1 VIMKTKLLVP
11 TDFTNEAH
19 SAIQHAVKLGV
30 IVQAE
35 VILLNVVKD
44 KSDIPA
50 STTKLKEEEKWAKT
64 VNDQIDVRSIVRV
77 GNIFDDIGDAAS
89 ELGVS
94 LIIMGTHGASGW
106 QKITGSYALKVITNS
121 SVPFIVVQDQLMNDT
136 GYDSIVVP
144 LDLNN
149 ETKQKLEMVASIA
162 HYFDSEVHLITP
174 NESDEFLSNKLK
186 ANRIWAAKY
195 LKGKNVKFTTQ
206 IVDDGDNLLEGVF
219 KLSKKVEA
227 DLIAIMNLQKNSLM
241 GVLGSSYQQEI
252 IANKAK
258 VPVLCLNPLKSTI
271 ASGSILVR

>member
-1 VIMKTKLLVP
+1 MKTKLLVP

-50 STTKLKEEEKWAKT
+50 ATTKLKEEEKWAKT

-258 VPVLCLNPLKSTI
+258 IPVLCLNPLKSTI

>member
-1 VIMKTKLLVP
+1 MKTKLLVP

-44 KSDIPA
+44 KSNIPA
-50 STTKLKEEEKWAKT
+50 ATTKLKEEEKWAKT

>member
-1 VIMKTKLLVP
+1 MKTKLLVP

-50 STTKLKEEEKWAKT
+50 ATTKLKEEEKWAKT
-64 VNDQIDVRSIVRV
+64 VNDQIYVRSIVRV

>member
-1 VIMKTKLLVP
+1 MKTKLLVP
-11 TDFTNEAH
+11 TDFTNEAQ
-19 SAIQHAVKLGV
+19 SAIQHAVKIGV
-30 IVQAE
+30 IVSAE

-50 STTKLKEEEKWAKT
+50 ATNKLKEEEKWAKT

>member
-1 VIMKTKLLVP
+1 MKTKLLVP

-30 IVQAE
+30 IIQAE
-35 VILLNVVKD
+35 VILLNVVKE
-44 KSDIPA
+44 KNDISNA
-50 STTKLKEEEKWAKT
+50 TAKLADEEKWAKSI
-64 VNDQIDVRSIVRV
+64 NENIEVRSIVRV

-94 LIIMGTHGASGW
+94 MIFMGTHGASGW

-149 ETKQKLEMVASIA
+149 ETKQKLEMVANIA

-195 LKGKNVKFTTQ
+195 LKGKKVKFTTQ
-206 IVDDGDNLLEGVF
+206 IVDEGDNLLEGVF
-219 KLSKKVEA
+219 KLSAKVEA

-241 GVLGSSYQQEI
+241 GILGSSYQQEI

-258 VPVLCLNPLKSTI
+258 IPVLCLNPLKSTI
-271 ASGSILVR
+271 SSGSILVR

>member
-1 VIMKTKLLVP
+1 MKTKLLVP

-50 STTKLKEEEKWAKT
+50 ATTKLKEEEKWAKT
-64 VNDQIDVRSIVRV
+64 VNDQIGVRSIVRV

-241 GVLGSSYQQEI
+241 GILGSSYQQEI

>member
-1 VIMKTKLLVP
+1 MKTKLLVP

-30 IVQAE
+30 IIQAE
-35 VILLNVVKD
+35 VILLNVVKE
-44 KSDIPA
+44 KNDISNA
-50 STTKLKEEEKWAKT
+50 TAKLADEEKWAKSI
-64 VNDQIDVRSIVRV
+64 NENIEVRSIVRV

-94 LIIMGTHGASGW
+94 MIFMGTHGASGW

-149 ETKQKLEMVASIA
+149 ETKQKLEMVANIA

-195 LKGKNVKFTTQ
+195 LKGKNVKFTTE
-206 IVDDGDNLLEGVF
+206 IVDEGDNLLEGVF
-219 KLSKKVEA
+219 KLSAKVEA

-241 GVLGSSYQQEI
+241 GILGSSYQQEI

-258 VPVLCLNPLKSTI
+258 IPVLCLNPLKSTI

>member
-1 VIMKTKLLVP
+1 MKTKLLVP

-50 STTKLKEEEKWAKT
+50 ATTKLKEEEKWAKT

-144 LDLNN
+144 LDLKN

-219 KLSKKVEA
+219 KLSKQVEA

>member
-1 VIMKTKLLVP
+1 MKTKLLVP

-50 STTKLKEEEKWAKT
+50 ATTKLKEEEKWAKT

-258 VPVLCLNPLKSTI
+258 VPVLCINPLKSTI

>member
-1 VIMKTKLLVP
+1 MKTKLLVP

-30 IVQAE
+30 IIQAE
-35 VILLNVVKD
+35 VILLNVVKE
-44 KSDIPA
+44 KNEISSA
-50 STTKLKEEEKWAKT
+50 TAKLADEEKWAKSI
-64 VNDQIDVRSIVRV
+64 NENIEVRSIVRV

-94 LIIMGTHGASGW
+94 MIFMGTHGASGW

-121 SVPFIVVQDQLMNDT
+121 SVPFIVVQDQLMNNT

-149 ETKQKLEMVASIA
+149 ETEQKLEMVANIA

-206 IVDDGDNLLEGVF
+206 IVDEGDNLLEGVF
-219 KLSKKVEA
+219 KLSAKVEA

-241 GVLGSSYQQEI
+241 GILGSSYQQEI

-258 VPVLCLNPLKSTI
+258 IPVLCLNPLKSTI

>member
-1 VIMKTKLLVP
+1 MKTKLLVP

-30 IVQAE
+30 IIQAE
-35 VILLNVVKD
+35 VILLNVVKE
-44 KSDIPA
+44 KNDISNA
-50 STTKLKEEEKWAKT
+50 TAKLADEEKWAKSI
-64 VNDQIDVRSIVRV
+64 NENIEVRSIVRV

-94 LIIMGTHGASGW
+94 MIFMGTHGASGW

-149 ETKQKLEMVASIA
+149 ETKQKLEMVANIA
-162 HYFDSEVHLITP
+162 DYFDSEVHLITP

-195 LKGKNVKFTTQ
+195 LKGKKVKFTTQ
-206 IVDDGDNLLEGVF
+206 IVDEGDNLLEGVF
-219 KLSKKVEA
+219 KLSAKVEA

-241 GVLGSSYQQEI
+241 GILGSSYQQEI

-258 VPVLCLNPLKSTI
+258 IPVLCLNPLKSTI

>member
-1 VIMKTKLLVP
+1 MKTKLLVP

-50 STTKLKEEEKWAKT
+50 ATSKLKEEEKWAKK
-64 VNDQIDVRSIVRV
+64 VNDQIEVRSIVRV

>member
-1 VIMKTKLLVP
+1 MKTKLLVP

-50 STTKLKEEEKWAKT
+50 ATTKLKEEEKWAKT

-149 ETKQKLEMVASIA
+149 ETKQKQEMVASIA

>member
-1 VIMKTKLLVP
+1 MKTKLLVP

-50 STTKLKEEEKWAKT
+50 ATTKLKEEEKWAKT

-162 HYFDSEVHLITP
+162 HSFDSEVHLITP

-258 VPVLCLNPLKSTI
+258 VPVLCINPLKSTI

>member
-1 VIMKTKLLVP
+1 MKTKLLVP

-50 STTKLKEEEKWAKT
+50 ATSKLKEEENWAKK
-64 VNDQIDVRSIVRV
+64 VNDQIEVRSIVRV

-94 LIIMGTHGASGW
+94 LILMGTHGASGW

>member
-1 VIMKTKLLVP
+1 MKTKLLVP

-44 KSDIPA
+44 KSDIPSA
-50 STTKLKEEEKWAKT
+50 TEKLKEEEKWAKS
-64 VNDQIDVRSIVRV
+64 VNDQAEVRSIVRV

-219 KLSKKVEA
+219 KLSEKVT
-227 DLIAIMNLQKNSLM
+227 
-241 GVLGSSYQQEI
+241 
-252 IANKAK
+252 
-258 VPVLCLNPLKSTI
+258 STFL
-271 ASGSILVR
+271 SCS

>member
-1 VIMKTKLLVP
+1 MKTKLLVP

-44 KSDIPA
+44 KSDIPSA
-50 STTKLKEEEKWAKT
+50 TEKLKEEAKWAKS
-64 VNDQIDVRSIVRV
+64 VNDQAEVRSIVRV

>member
-1 VIMKTKLLVP
+1 MKTKLLVP

-50 STTKLKEEEKWAKT
+50 ATTKLKEEEKWAKT

-186 ANRIWAAKY
+186 ANRIWADKY

>member
-1 VIMKTKLLVP
+1 MKTKLLVP

-50 STTKLKEEEKWAKT
+50 ATNKLKEEEKWAKT

>member
-1 VIMKTKLLVP
+1 MKTKLLVP

-50 STTKLKEEEKWAKT
+50 ATTKLKEEEKWAKT

-195 LKGKNVKFTTQ
+195 LRGKNVKFTSQ

>member
-1 VIMKTKLLVP
+1 MKTKLLVP

-50 STTKLKEEEKWAKT
+50 ATSKLKEEENWAKK
-64 VNDQIDVRSIVRV
+64 VNDQIEVRSIVRV

-195 LKGKNVKFTTQ
+195 LKEKNVKFTTQ

-227 DLIAIMNLQKNSLM
+227 DLIAIMNLQKNSLN
-241 GVLGSSYQQEI
+241 GCFGEL
-252 IANKAK
+252 
-258 VPVLCLNPLKSTI
+258 LST
-271 ASGSILVR
+271 RNYCE

>member
-1 VIMKTKLLVP
+1 MKTKLLVP

-50 STTKLKEEEKWAKT
+50 ATTKLKEEEKWAKT
-64 VNDQIDVRSIVRV
+64 VNDQIDVRSIVGV

>member
-1 VIMKTKLLVP
+1 MKTKLLVP

-50 STTKLKEEEKWAKT
+50 ATNKLKEEEKWAKT

-106 QKITGSYALKVITNS
+106 QKITGSYAWKVITNS

>member
-1 VIMKTKLLVP
+1 MKTKLLVP

-50 STTKLKEEEKWAKT
+50 ATTKLKEEEKWAKT
-64 VNDQIDVRSIVRV
+64 VNDQIDVRSFVRV

-121 SVPFIVVQDQLMNDT
+121 SVPFIVVQDQLMKDT

>member
-1 VIMKTKLLVP
+1 MKTKLLVP

-35 VILLNVVKD
+35 VILLNVVKV

-50 STTKLKEEEKWAKT
+50 ATTKLKEEEKWAKT
-64 VNDQIDVRSIVRV
+64 VNDQIDVRSFVRV

>member
-1 VIMKTKLLVP
+1 MKTKLLVP

-50 STTKLKEEEKWAKT
+50 ATSKLKEEENWAKK
-64 VNDQIDVRSIVRV
+64 VNDQIEVRSIVRV

>member
-1 VIMKTKLLVP
+1 MKTKLLVP

-30 IVQAE
+30 IIQAE

-50 STTKLKEEEKWAKT
+50 ATTKLKEEEKWAKT
-64 VNDQIDVRSIVRV
+64 VNDQIDVRSFVRV